1 MSDKGNARFFTHKDA
16 LRQEIPLSAPPT
28 AETVAKVRKVVA
40 ANAESVDECAQ
51 FLDMLGLLPKQ
62 VNV

>member
-1 MSDKGNARFFTHKDA
+1 LSHKYFTHKDA

-28 AETVAKVRKVVA
+28 AETVEKVRKVIA
-40 ANAESVDECAQ
+40 SNAEDADECAQ

>member
-1 MSDKGNARFFTHKDA
+1 MSSQGNARFFTHKDA

-28 AETVAKVRKVVA
+28 PEVVDKVRRAVA
-40 ANAESVDECAQ
+40 FHSEDAQECAQ

-62 VNV
+62 VKS

>member
-1 MSDKGNARFFTHKDA
+1 LSDKGNASFFTHKDA

-28 AETVAKVRKVVA
+28 PETVNKVRKVIA
-40 ANAESVDECAQ
+40 SNSESADECAQ